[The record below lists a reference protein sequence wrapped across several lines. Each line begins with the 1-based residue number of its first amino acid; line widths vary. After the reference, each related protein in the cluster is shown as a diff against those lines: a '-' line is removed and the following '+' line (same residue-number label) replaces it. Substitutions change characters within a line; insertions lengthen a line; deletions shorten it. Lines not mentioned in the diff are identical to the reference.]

1 MAEADTTPEQTLGAQ
16 ARVYR
21 EWLWLGLILVAGFA
35 LRAIYLAE
43 MAQDPRFTVLYD
55 DPEFYD
61 YWARALV
68 SGDFAPPVGRP
79 DPQLTTTPF
88 PVTPGYPYFLAALYW
103 LTGGSFLGARVLQM
117 ALGLASCALLY
128 LLGRKVFSAR
138 AGLIAAALMA
148 TYWAFPYFEGTMT
161 SPVLVTF
168 FFLGLAL
175 GLTWWADAPS
185 AARAFAAG
193 LTLGLAILTRSNA
206 MLFGPAIVAWMAV
219 TCWPGRQWRRF
230 LASAAAV
237 TVGTLVLVLP
247 VTVRNYRVSGEF
259 VLTNTGGGM
268 SLLFGNYPEA
278 DGVTTFEPHM
288 ERLAGPENWNLFMV
302 PTIRRNLGKELG
314 LDRPMG
320 ANELERYCRDQAL
333 KNIAQDP
340 WTTLRLAARK
350 AYLFWSPREISSNA
364 AIQYEKDMSSIL
376 RWLPGFPLVLALFV
390 LGLSFFLRGKIQ
402 LPRSARSA
410 AWAVLAILTVY
421 FLSFLP
427 FTVNSRYRA
436 VIIPFLFLFGGYG
449 ISRAWGLVAQ
459 RQWRGALLSVVVL
472 GASYGLAAWEFV
484 PYTPFGLLHYAD
496 RALALK
502 KSGRLDDAI
511 AEIRRA
517 LKTED
522 NRSGHNVLGYLLSV
536 NGQHE
541 EASEHYRR
549 AVELD
554 PSFASAHGNL
564 AYELQLLGRVD
575 EAIAHYETA
584 VQLSPELKIA
594 RNNYGNLLLKLGRI
608 DEAVAHFEAVI
619 EQDPRDQFGAYN
631 LGRALMVKGEHEAA
645 VAQFTKAAEN
655 DPANPDVHNNMGL
668 AYSELGRA
676 EEALACYRKALD
688 LDPGNAKAHNNLG
701 LEFAKQGKSDEAI
714 ENYRKAIDL
723 DPVFTLPRNNLANL
737 LARLGRVDEAVST
750 LEAALRANPKD
761 EFAHYNLG
769 NILAQQGRIEEA
781 LGHYQKAMDNA
792 PLDPNVP
799 NNYGLAMAA
808 LGRSQQ
814 AIALYRR
821 AIEIAPEYVEAH
833 NNLGYELARIGEY
846 DEAARAYE
854 EALRLNPRYALAC
867 NNYGNLLLDQGKT
880 EPALRLFTK
889 AKEANPNDPYADYN
903 LGNLYARQG
912 DWDQAI
918 ERFTEAMQHN
928 ALDPAVPNNL
938 GLALANVRRY
948 DEAVAR
954 FREALERDPQYAN
967 AYFNLGNTM
976 ATMGRLDDAA
986 QNLRKALELAPN
998 HAQAQENLRR
1008 VLQAQG
1014 R

>member
-1 MAEADTTPEQTLGAQ
+1 MAH
-16 ARVYR
+16 
-21 EWLWLGLILVAGFA
+21 LIEL
-35 LRAIYLAE
+35 LD
-43 MAQDPRFTVLYD
+43 DPRFTVLDD
-55 DPEFYD
+55 DPQYYD

-68 SGDFAPPVGRP
+68 TGDWTPPVGRT
-79 DPQLTTTPF
+79 DPLLQTTPF
-88 PVTPGYPYFLAALYW
+88 AAAPGYPHFLAVLYW
-103 LTGGSFLGARVLQM
+103 LTGCSYLGARVLQM
-117 ALGLASCALLY
+117 ALGLCSCFMLY
-128 LLGRKVFSAR
+128 LLGRRVFSPW
-138 AGLIAAALMA
+138 AGIAASALMA
-148 TYWAFPYFEGTMT
+148 SYWAFPFYEGTFT
-161 SPVLVTF
+161 APVAVIF
-168 FFLGLAL
+168 CYLAL
-175 GLTWWADAPS
+175 ALALTSWIWNPTLW
-185 AARAFAAG
+185 RALLCGFV
-193 LTLGLAILTRSNA
+193 LGTSILFRSNG
-206 MLFGPAIVAWMAV
+206 MLFGPAIVGCMLYWLV
-219 TCWPGRQWRRF
+219 KTGKGRVFLPHAAAITAATF
-230 LASAAAV
+230 LAIM
-237 TVGTLVLVLP
+237 P
-247 VTVRNYRVSGEF
+247 VTIRNYMVSGEF
-259 VLTNTGGGM
+259 VLVNTHAGM
-268 SLLFGNYPEA
+268 SLLFGNYPDA
-278 DGVTTFEPHM
+278 DGTTTM
-288 ERLAGPENWNLFMV
+288 ETGLRDSVDEESWNPFIL
-302 PTIRRNLGKELG
+302 PLLKRNTERELG
-314 LDRPMG
+314 VTVPLSHT
-320 ANELERYCRDQAL
+320 EYERVHARRAWEYMRQNPAR
-333 KNIAQDP
+333 I
-340 WTTLRLAARK
+340 LRLMLRK
-350 AYLFWSPREISSNA
+350 ALLFWGPREITSNTV
-364 AIQYEKDMSSIL
+364 IECEKSTSHVF
-376 RWLPGFPLVLALFV
+376 RYLPGFSMIAALFV
-390 LGLSFFLRGKIQ
+390 LGLLLFLHQGRGRP
-402 LPRSARSA
+402 LNPGSMT
-410 AWAVLAILTVY
+410 AVAIIALIFIY

-427 FTVNSRYRA
+427 FTVNARFRA
-436 VIIPFLFLFGGYG
+436 MILPYLLLFGGH
-449 ISRAWGLVAQ
+449 GLAS
-459 RQWRGALLSVVVL
+459 LLEAASTRHWDRVIRRILVL
-472 GASYGLAAWEFV
+472 GIAGVLFQIEFTHYEPFV
-484 PYTPFGLLHYAD
+484 PAFYFGKA
-496 RALALK
+496 RAYEAV
-502 KSGRLDDAI
+502 GRIDEAI
-511 AEIRRA
+511 ATLRQVLNDYDSAKARDNLGYMLTRKGEYEEARRHFEHA
-517 LKTED
+517 LELD
-522 NRSGHNVLGYLLSV
+522 PQYAMAHCNLGYLLE
-536 NGQHE
+536 NEGAHQ
-541 EASEHYRR
+541 EA
-549 AVELD
+549 
-554 PSFASAHGNL
+554 F
-564 AYELQLLGRVD
+564 
-575 EAIAHYETA
+575 AHYEA
-584 VQLSPELKIA
+584 AIDYQPRLRIA
-594 RNNYGNLLLKLGRI
+594 RNNYGNLLLELGRVDDAIAEFESVI
-608 DEAVAHFEAVI
+608 DI
-619 EQDPRDQFGAYN
+619 DPRDQFGAYN